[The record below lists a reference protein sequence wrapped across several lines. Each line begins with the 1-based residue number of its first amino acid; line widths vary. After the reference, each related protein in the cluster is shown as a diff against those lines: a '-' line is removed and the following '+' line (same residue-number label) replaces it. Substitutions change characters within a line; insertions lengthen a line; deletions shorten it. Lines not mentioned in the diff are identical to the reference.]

1 MVKGPLN
8 PNITSL
14 TGELIGNLKKL
25 IYQRYKGEDLKKKK
39 RTKNENCGD
48 KNVARAQTDTH
59 RVTTEGTFQGFRI
72 FFLLPVT
79 KDGLN
84 MLMKII
90 ILYIMYLLT
99 CPWRCPKHCCQM
111 MID

>member
-25 IYQRYKGEDLKKKK
+25 IYQCYKGEDLKKK

-79 KDGLN
+79 KDRLN
-84 MLMKII
+84 MLMKISSVYYVFTYMPVA
-90 ILYIMYLLT
+90 LSKTLLL
-99 CPWRCPKHCCQM
+99 
-111 MID
+111 DDD

>member
-25 IYQRYKGEDLKKKK
+25 IYQCYKGEDLKKK

-84 MLMKII
+84 MLMKISSVYYVFTYMPVA
-90 ILYIMYLLT
+90 LSKTLLL
-99 CPWRCPKHCCQM
+99 
-111 MID
+111 DDD

>member
-25 IYQRYKGEDLKKKK
+25 IYQCYKGEDLKKK

-48 KNVARAQTDTH
+48 KNVVGAQTDT
-59 RVTTEGTFQGFRI
+59 QS
-72 FFLLPVT
+72 
-79 KDGLN
+79 D
-84 MLMKII
+84 
-90 ILYIMYLLT
+90 Y
-99 CPWRCPKHCCQM
+99 
-111 MID
+111 

>member
-25 IYQRYKGEDLKKKK
+25 IYQCYKGEDLKKK

-84 MLMKII
+84 MLMKISSVYYVFTYMPVA
-90 ILYIMYLLT
+90 LSKTLL
-99 CPWRCPKHCCQM
+99 
-111 MID
+111 DDD

>member
-25 IYQRYKGEDLKKKK
+25 IYQCYKGEDFKKK

-59 RVTTEGTFQGFRI
+59 RVTTEGTFQGFRT

-79 KDGLN
+79 KDRLN
-84 MLMKII
+84 MLMKISSVYYVFTYMPVA
-90 ILYIMYLLT
+90 LSKTLL
-99 CPWRCPKHCCQM
+99 
-111 MID
+111 DDD

>member
-25 IYQRYKGEDLKKKK
+25 IYQCYKGEDLKKK

-48 KNVARAQTDTH
+48 KNVARLQTDTH
-59 RVTTEGTFQGFRI
+59 RVTTEGSFQDFRI

-84 MLMKII
+84 MVMKISSVYYVFTYMPVA
-90 ILYIMYLLT
+90 LSKTLLL
-99 CPWRCPKHCCQM
+99 
-111 MID
+111 DDD

>member
-25 IYQRYKGEDLKKKK
+25 IYQCYKGEDLKKK

-79 KDGLN
+79 KDRLN
-84 MLMKII
+84 MLMKISSVYYVFTYMPVA
-90 ILYIMYLLT
+90 LSKTLL
-99 CPWRCPKHCCQM
+99 
-111 MID
+111 DDD